1 MFLTWKNDI
10 VNCYFRRV
18 VVLLNVSWVE
28 SRTLMSED
36 RGFRNALVS
45 RFCKEGH
52 TMHADGAIVIA
63 IRMMMVMTIMV
74 MKAMKM
80 INLLQ
85 E

>member
-1 MFLTWKNDI
+1 
-10 VNCYFRRV
+10 
-18 VVLLNVSWVE
+18 
-28 SRTLMSED
+28 MSED

-45 RFCKEGH
+45 RFCKVGH

-63 IRMMMVMTIMV
+63 IRMKMVMTMMV

>member
-1 MFLTWKNDI
+1 
-10 VNCYFRRV
+10 
-18 VVLLNVSWVE
+18 
-28 SRTLMSED
+28 MSED

-45 RFCKEGH
+45 RFCKVGH

-63 IRMMMVMTIMV
+63 IRMMMVM
-74 MKAMKM
+74 KAMEM

>member
-1 MFLTWKNDI
+1 
-10 VNCYFRRV
+10 
-18 VVLLNVSWVE
+18 
-28 SRTLMSED
+28 MSDD

-45 RFCKEGH
+45 RFCKVGH
-52 TMHADGAIVIA
+52 TIHADGALVIV

-74 MKAMKM
+74 MKAMEM